1 MANTS
6 FLPEDYI
13 ERKIQRRTSLF
24 SLVLFTLVMG
34 GVLAAYMVTDRQRTE
49 ARADLEAMNAKYA
62 EAARRIEQLDQ
73 LQQRKQRM
81 MQKAKVT
88 SVLVERVPR
97 PLIFSELINNM
108 PISMGLLEIELST
121 RVLPPK
127 IVPQTAIEKAKLD
140 AAANAGKD
148 SLMTPEV
155 EIKPTESTLQVIG
168 VGPTDVTVAQF
179 MTTLGKSPV
188 FRDVNLAYSEEIT
201 IDGQNMRKFRIEMTL
216 NPQID
221 VQKIEPLMVKRELKQ
236 NPMAGTLNFD
246 HGKATGTLDNRQ
258 KTPVAPQPGVTPAV
272 NR

>member
-6 FLPEDYI
+6 FLPEDYV

-34 GVLAAYMVTDRQRTE
+34 GVIAAYMVTDRQRAE
-49 ARADLEAMNAKYA
+49 ARATLEGMNAKYA

-88 SVLVERVPR
+88 AVLVERVPR

-108 PISMGLLEIELST
+108 PISMGLLEVELAT

-127 IVPQTAIEKAKLD
+127 IVPQTAIDKAKLD
-140 AAANAGKD
+140 AAQAAQHSLAG
-148 SLMTPEV
+148 PEV
-155 EIKPTESTLQVIG
+155 EIKPTETTLQIIG

-179 MTTLGKSPV
+179 MTTLGKSPI
-188 FRDVNLAYSEEIT
+188 FNDVNLAYSEEINL
-201 IDGQNMRKFRIEMTL
+201 DGQALRKFRIEMTL

-246 HGKATGTLDNRQ
+246 HGKATGTLDS
-258 KTPVAPQPGVTPAV
+258 KPKPQAVPAV